1 VSAAFRADPELI
13 GLPLHVG
20 AGIAH
25 VHLGAAPHA
34 ANVNADVAHAGDS
47 SLNYPITQFT
57 IAPVIP
63 AVVLA
68 AGLSTRMGRPKPLL
82 PLPGGETFL
91 SKIVRSFLEAGVDD
105 VVVVLG
111 HEADA
116 VAAKLIESGVAAR
129 FVINEAYATGQL
141 SSVLRGLNAID
152 RPGVRAMLLTLVDV
166 PLVSPATI
174 RAVIDRYQA
183 THAPIVRP
191 VRGDEHG
198 HPVLIDRSLF
208 GLVRSADSSAGIKP
222 VVRAHVS
229 AAGDVAV
236 ADAGAFVDID
246 TPTAYERVLNDT
258 STMKP

>member
-1 VSAAFRADPELI
+1 M
-13 GLPLHVG
+13 
-20 AGIAH
+20 
-25 VHLGAAPHA
+25 
-34 ANVNADVAHAGDS
+34 
-47 SLNYPITQFT
+47 
-57 IAPVIP
+57 IP

-82 PLPGGETFL
+82 PLANGETFVTQ
-91 SKIVRSFLEAGVDD
+91 IVRSFLDSGVDD

-116 VAAKLIESGVAAR
+116 VAAKLIEHGVAAR
-129 FVINEAYATGQL
+129 FVVNDAYQTGQL

-174 RAVIDRYQA
+174 RAVIDRYKA
-183 THAPIVRP
+183 TNAPIVRP

-208 GLVRSADSSAGIKP
+208 ALLRTADPEAGAKPIVRD
-222 VVRAHVS
+222 HVS
-229 AAGDVAV
+229 AAGNVAV
-236 ADAGAFVDID
+236 DDDGAFFDID
-246 TPTAYERVLNDT
+246 TPEAYERVLHDMNAG
-258 STMKP
+258 KAK